1 MSLSRLYGGN
11 SRKNSAGRGST
22 EKPPTDGGSS
32 TTGGSPTEIKATKQR
47 DVKVKSTEK
56 DPKDEK
62 EKDTKENPALL
73 RKRTSSQDGGIPT
86 RGMQALKPG
95 QSILQQIG
103 QPDHVG
109 WMRKKGDRYNSWKQR
124 YFVLKGPHLYILKS
138 ESKSVST
145 SVVCCGICFE
155 LFSSCRKRRSRDMS
169 TSLGTRFLPMRIL
182 ILDDMASESYMTPTR
197 RIFSARPNREL
208 SGSG

>member
-11 SRKNSAGRGST
+11 SRKNSGRSSADKQQT
-22 EKPPTDGGSS
+22 GSS
-32 TTGGSPTEIKATKQR
+32 RSGSPTEASSPKRDTK
-47 DVKVKSTEK
+47 VYSTEK
-56 DPKDEK
+56 DSRYEK
-62 EKDTKENPALL
+62 EKDIKDSNPTVL
-73 RKRTSSQDGGIPT
+73 RKRTSANDDGVPT

-138 ESKSVST
+138 ESMSVSIF
-145 SVVCCGICFE
+145 VACCGIRFRVVFT
-155 LFSSCRKRRSRDMS
+155 L
-169 TSLGTRFLPMRIL
+169 LGNEDQGICQ
-182 ILDDMASESYMTPTR
+182 YHWV
-197 RIFSARPNREL
+197 
-208 SGSG
+208 